1 MMALFRDPGRNVM
14 DRDDPVEDHDHD
26 KNKQAKSKVVQK
38 WVAYHPRV
46 SPWPSVLLSTEV
58 PH

>member
-1 MMALFRDPGRNVM
+1 M